1 MRVESKQR
9 KKEERAQKESEKKEF
24 EFRDE
29 EEDNFEEIQA
39 EDDDEPD
46 KLTENDIQGL
56 IDQVEPKVASPSND
70 KFRVHQEYQN
80 EASPRKDEK
89 QFML

>member
-29 EEDNFEEIQA
+29 DEDNFEEIQA

-70 KFRVHQEYQN
+70 KFRVH
-80 EASPRKDEK
+80 
-89 QFML
+89 